1 MNSIII
7 CQVVAGRAR
16 PEIRGIDGKGLQD
29 WVKSVASKINQA
41 NLSNFD
47 VFLLLCGNLT
57 WGSKNPFLKLGIP
70 KDE

>member
-16 PEIRGIDGKGLQD
+16 PEIKGIGGKGLQD
-29 WVKSVASKINQA
+29 WVKSIASKITQA

-47 VFLLLCGNLT
+47 VFLLLCSDLT
-57 WGSKNPFLKLGIP
+57 RSSKNPFLKLGIP